1 MTSQYTHDE
10 LSQVIWKR
18 LKIRVLPSIKSILT
32 ASIYKNMEY
41 GINNADLSY
50 LAMEEDDVTSKSLD
64 FLLCVESSNDFSG
77 DGLAVNK

>member
-1 MTSQYTHDE
+1 
-10 LSQVIWKR
+10 
-18 LKIRVLPSIKSILT
+18 
-32 ASIYKNMEY
+32 MEY

-77 DGLAVNK
+77 DDLAVNK